1 MPKYTVT
8 IEFSARKDY
17 EVEAATPE
25 EAEDE
30 ALQWADVRHLDDWE
44 FSVDVWDVEQ
54 TEEQNGDRNH

>member
-8 IEFSARKDY
+8 IEFSAIKDY

-30 ALQWADVRHLDDWE
+30 ALQQADVRRLNDWE
-44 FSVDVWDVEQ
+44 FSIDVWDVEQ